1 MGRNPDAMQNI
12 IFHLANCNT
21 CKRILNDLEPLK
33 EVTLQ
38 EIKTKP
44 VSSRQLDQLKELAGS
59 YEALFSRR
67 AVLYRSRNLAEK
79 ELTEDDYRLLM
90 LEHYTFLKRPIM
102 VIDGMIFVGNAAKT
116 VAAAREALHG

>member
-1 MGRNPDAMQNI
+1 MQNI